1 MKHGWDSFKKGNENI
16 QISKT
21 AFTRQFDNNLS
32 FELSYYPSYHKALQ
46 TGEYLII
53 TIPFKNEQ
61 WCTCL
66 FSSARLDFL
75 KFCSVH
81 QLLQS
86 RILNDQKKYVS
97 INADSR
103 IILDLIYLLWSVL
116 KNNFIYTKFI
126 TSDRCSPFIRTCK
139 LMGTLWTIMN
149 FFVLYVQLDRLNNMR
164 FFDDI
169 ILHLF

>member
-61 WCTCL
+61 
-66 FSSARLDFL
+66 
-75 KFCSVH
+75 
-81 QLLQS
+81 
-86 RILNDQKKYVS
+86 
-97 INADSR
+97 
-103 IILDLIYLLWSVL
+103 
-116 KNNFIYTKFI
+116 
-126 TSDRCSPFIRTCK
+126 
-139 LMGTLWTIMN
+139 
-149 FFVLYVQLDRLNNMR
+149 
-164 FFDDI
+164 
-169 ILHLF
+169 